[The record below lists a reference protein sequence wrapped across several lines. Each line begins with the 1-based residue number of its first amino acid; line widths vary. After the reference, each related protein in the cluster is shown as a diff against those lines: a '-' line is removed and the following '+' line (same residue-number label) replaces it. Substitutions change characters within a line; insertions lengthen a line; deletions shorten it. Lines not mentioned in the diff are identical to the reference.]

1 MEIYYWDSLLWFL
14 SDLMGYIIKS
24 LIDIDGDFMVILVRF

>member
-1 MEIYYWDSLLWFL
+1 MEIYYWDSLWWFL
-14 SDLMGYIIKS
+14 SDLMVYIIKS